1 MKLKTR
7 IIVSF
12 FAIIFV
18 PLLLSAVSLAAF
30 TQHQLNSLEEQYGIE
45 DATYDTLNS
54 SALLSKMTK
63 GTFEWI
69 QKAAKDNP
77 QELEDQKKL
86 AEVDE
91 RLNKQNSY
99 LLVRKGKEL
108 SLIHIYGKFIVYQWC
123 NCRTRERR

>member
-45 DATYDTLNS
+45 DATYDILNS
-54 SALLSKMTK
+54 SA
-63 GTFEWI
+63 
-69 QKAAKDNP
+69 AK
-77 QELEDQKKL
+77 
-86 AEVDE
+86 
-91 RLNKQNSY
+91 
-99 LLVRKGKEL
+99 
-108 SLIHIYGKFIVYQWC
+108 
-123 NCRTRERR
+123 